1 MKLFCGGMFF
11 SVFILAMSSAQAA
24 DEPFWKKNCGQDE
37 TGKSHCVVEQYA
49 IAMPQKVPVMRVR
62 FGKIGKDDQLGLS
75 LNTPLGVQ
83 LIPGLSLSMD
93 GAKPI
98 ALPFE
103 RCDAQGCIAQA
114 VLDKSAGDKFAKG
127 KTLVVHYVLN
137 EKQPLDVPIR
147 LEGLAEALKGL

>member
-1 MKLFCGGMFF
+1 MKLFWGGMSFA
-11 SVFILAMSSAQAA
+11 VFILAISSARAA
-24 DEPFWKKNCGQDE
+24 DEPLWKKNCGKDE
-37 TGKSHCVVEQYA
+37 AGKTHCVVEQYA
-49 IAMPQKVPVMRVR
+49 IAMPQKVSLMRVR

-75 LNTPLGVQ
+75 LSAPLGVQ
-83 LIPGLSLSMD
+83 LPPGLTLSMD

-103 RCDAQGCIAQA
+103 RCDAQGCLAQA
-114 VLDKSAGDKFAKG
+114 VLDKSAGEKFAKG
-127 KTLVVHYVLN
+127 KTLVVHYVLS